1 MQCIIMEKHSN
12 VANSKFV
19 VELKDQ
25 IGQTMEIPNFRSDQH
40 ILLKILDDNKCELPD
55 VGTGCGLGDVN

>member
-19 VELKDQ
+19 VELKYQ
-25 IGQTMEIPNFRSDQH
+25 IGQTMERPKFRSDQH
-40 ILLKILDDNKCELPD
+40 ILLKILDGNKSI
-55 VGTGCGLGDVN
+55 